1 MMRVLRGIA
10 VTGGYGLGPAY
21 YVAAH
26 MPRVSE
32 RSIAPGEVR
41 AEIQRYHRALA
52 RARTDLVDIRRRG
65 LRRLE
70 GRLIEIF
77 DAQLM
82 MLDDREFYRE
92 VIHAIRSEH
101 VSAEW
106 AYHRQIQTA
115 LVVLRKSKDD
125 YLRQMEGDIEGV
137 AKRVIQNLQGF
148 KQMTLA
154 DLKVPSVLLA
164 DQLSPADLVQIPREN
179 VLGIATKAGSRTDHT
194 ALVARS
200 LGLPAVV
207 GVKGS
212 IEPDRKGQRILV
224 DAEAGRV
231 IFSPGR
237 SEVSLYRTHNKR
249 LVEVQVQMES
259 LKDQQACTADGHRVI
274 LKANIELLQEASV
287 ADLAGAE
294 GVGLFRTEFL
304 FISGSKL
311 PDEDTQVKAYSEL
324 AELYAPRP
332 VTLRV
337 YDLGGD
343 KLFYS
348 HRPEFEPNPALG
360 WRAVRLLLDRPALF
374 RTQLR
379 AMYMAAAKTGNIQ
392 IMFPLVSSLDEW
404 NRIKTF
410 ARKVREDLEA
420 EGVQLAN
427 RVPLGVMIEVP
438 ALAMEA
444 AHLASECDFF
454 SVGTN
459 DLIQYL
465 LAVDRQNP
473 MVADR
478 YDAFHPAVLKI
489 LSDVV
494 HAAHAKSI
502 SISICGDLASD
513 LRALPLLIGL
523 GFDELSTVPSVIPQI
538 KAVLGDFT
546 KDEAETLTR
555 ELLSLKSARA
565 ISAQLNRTWRR
576 WKKRRKDK
584 R

>member
-1 MMRVLRGIA
+1 MRVLRGIA

-21 YVAAH
+21 YLAARV
-26 MPRVSE
+26 PRVSE
-32 RSIAPGEVR
+32 RSIAPDEVR
-41 AEIQRYHRALA
+41 IEIQRYHRALA
-52 RARTDLVDIRRRG
+52 RARTDLNKIRRRG
-65 LRRLE
+65 LRHLE

-92 VIHAIRSEH
+92 VIHAIRAEH

-106 AYHRQIQTA
+106 AYHRQIQRA
-115 LVVLRKSKDD
+115 LKVLRKSKDD
-125 YLRQMEGDIEGV
+125 YLRQMEGDIESV
-137 AKRVIQNLQGF
+137 ARRVVQNLQGF

-154 DLKVPSVLLA
+154 NLDVPSVLLA
-164 DQLSPADLVQIPREN
+164 DQLTPADLVQLPREN
-179 VLGIATKAGSRTDHT
+179 VLAIATRAGSRTDHT

-231 IFSPGR
+231 FFSPGR
-237 SEVSLYRTHNKR
+237 SEVSLYRTHTKR
-249 LVEVQVQMES
+249 LVEARAQVET
-259 LKDQQACTADGHRVI
+259 LRDQQACTADGHRII

-287 ADLAGAE
+287 ADQCGAE
-294 GVGLFRTEFL
+294 GIGLFRTEFL
-304 FISGSKL
+304 FISREKL
-311 PDEDTQVKAYSEL
+311 PDEATQVTAYTEL
-324 AELYAPRP
+324 AEQFAPRP

-379 AMYMAAAKTGNIQ
+379 AMYKAAAQTGNIQ
-392 IMFPLVSSLDEW
+392 ILFPMVSSLDEW
-404 NRIKTF
+404 RRITAF
-410 ARKVREDLEA
+410 AKKVRDDLET
-420 EGVQLAN
+420 EGVQLAS

-444 AHLASECDFF
+444 AHVAGACDFF

-478 YDAFHPAVLKI
+478 YDAYHPAVLKI

-494 HAAHAKSI
+494 RAAHAKSLPV
-502 SISICGDLASD
+502 SICGDLASD
-513 LRALPLLIGL
+513 LRALPLLVGL

-538 KAVLGDFT
+538 KAVLRDFSRV
-546 KDEAETLTR
+546 EAETLTKQV
-555 ELLSLKSARA
+555 LSLKSARA
-565 ISAQLNRTWRR
+565 ISAEVNRTWRR
-576 WKKRRKDK
+576 WNRRQKD
-584 R
+584 RR

>member
-1 MMRVLRGIA
+1 MRVLRGIA

-32 RSIAPGEVR
+32 RSIAPGDVR

-287 ADLAGAE
+287 ADAAGAE

>member
-1 MMRVLRGIA
+1 MRVLRGIA

-21 YVAAH
+21 YVSAH

-32 RSIAPGEVR
+32 RSIAPSEVR

-52 RARTDLVDIRRRG
+52 RARTDLDKIRRRG

-106 AYHRQIQTA
+106 AYHRQIQRV
-115 LVVLRKSKDD
+115 LKVLRKSKDD

-137 AKRVIQNLQGF
+137 ARRVIQNLQGF

-154 DLKVPSVLLA
+154 ELKVPSVLLA
-164 DQLSPADLVQIPREN
+164 EQLSPADLVQLPRDK
-179 VLGIATKAGSRTDHT
+179 VLGIATQAGSRTDHT

-212 IEPDRKGQRILV
+212 IKPDRKGQRILV

-231 IFSPGR
+231 FFSPGR
-237 SEVSLYRTHNKR
+237 SEVALHRTHHKR
-249 LVEVQVQMES
+249 LVEARVQVED
-259 LKDQQACTADGHRVI
+259 LKDKQARTADGHRVI
-274 LKANIELLQEASV
+274 LKANIELLQEADV
-287 ADLAGAE
+287 ADAAGAE

-304 FISGSKL
+304 FISSSRL
-311 PDEDTQVKAYSEL
+311 PDEATQVKAYSEL
-324 AELYAPRP
+324 AQLYSPRP

-348 HRPEFEPNPALG
+348 HRSEFEPNPALG

-392 IMFPLVSSLDEW
+392 IMFPLVSSFDEW
-404 NRIKTF
+404 KRITDF
-410 ARKVREDLEA
+410 ARKVRDDLEA

-444 AHLASECDFF
+444 AHLAAECDFF

-478 YDAFHPAVLKI
+478 HDAYHPAVLKI

-494 HAAHAKSI
+494 HAAHSKDI
-502 SISICGDLASD
+502 PISICGDLASD

-523 GFDELSTVPSVIPQI
+523 GFDELSTVPSMIPQI

-546 KDEAETLTR
+546 KVEAETLTKQV
-555 ELLSLKSARA
+555 LGLKSARE
-565 ISAQLNRTWRR
+565 ISAHVNRAWRR
-576 WKKRRKDK
+576 WKKRRKDI

>member
-1 MMRVLRGIA
+1 MRVLRGIA

-32 RSIAPGEVR
+32 RSIAPGDVR

>member
-1 MMRVLRGIA
+1 MRVLRGIA

-32 RSIAPGEVR
+32 RSIAPGDVR

-287 ADLAGAE
+287 ADAAGAE

-473 MVADR
+473 MVAER

-546 KDEAETLTR
+546 KNEAETLTR